1 MIPRISAVLL
11 LLTGT
16 LTAREEI
23 PGLPES
29 ETTKLFASAGAGIG
43 GATAGVKIR
52 AANSRSETGL
62 RYAWFPGIMTVD
74 GRINIFADNPR
85 PDLSATFFG
94 GPGIQYMEVR
104 DKYGI
109 WKTTGLLAVIG
120 REHQIRTRIRFAYEV
135 GGGIL
140 IASSR
145 DAIFPIDGML
155 RTELLFQV
163 L

>member
-1 MIPRISAVLL
+1 MTSRISAVLL
-11 LLTGT
+11 LLAGSIFS
-16 LTAREEI
+16 REQPYVPPIEK
-23 PGLPES
+23 
-29 ETTKLFASAGAGIG
+29 TRLFASAGAGFG
-43 GATAGVKIR
+43 GATAGIRIR

-62 RYAWFPGIMTVD
+62 HYAWFPGIMTVD

-94 GPGIQYMEVR
+94 GPGAQYMEVR

-109 WKTTGLLAVIG
+109 WKTTGLLAVVG
-120 REHQIRTRIRFAYEV
+120 REHQIGPRIRFAYEG

-145 DAIFPIDGML
+145 EAIFPIDGML